1 MRIGV
6 MIGGEVLGQQ
16 ADLEKLV
23 RQARQAEE
31 RGFASAWVPHIFGVD
46 AIVALA
52 IAGRETRRIELGTA
66 VIPTFTRHPFTLA
79 QQALTVQAA
88 TEGRFTLGI
97 GLSHRFI
104 VEGILG
110 LSYEKPTRHMREYLS
125 VLIPLL
131 ERGSVAHQ
139 GEVYQV
145 DGELR
150 FPAKDRVPVLVAA
163 LGPAMLRLAGSL
175 GAGTV
180 TWMTGPRTL
189 ETHIVPRIHAAAEDA
204 GRPDPRIVAMFP
216 IAVTHAP
223 DRGRE
228 VAGRLFHRYGRAPAY
243 RAMLDREGVAGPAD
257 VALVGDAATV
267 EAELRRLADTG
278 VTEVMAV
285 PFSADEGSIE
295 RTLDFLSSTAA
306 GRTLR

>member
-6 MIGGEVLGQQ
+6 MIGGEILGQQ
-16 ADLEKLV
+16 ADLERLV

-46 AIVALA
+46 ATVALA
-52 IAGRETRRIELGTA
+52 VVGRETRRIELGTA

-79 QQALTVQAA
+79 QQAMTVQAA
-88 TEGRFTLGI
+88 SEGRFTLGI

-125 VLIPLL
+125 VLVPLL
-131 ERGSVAHQ
+131 ERGSVTHQ
-139 GEVYQV
+139 GEVYRV

-163 LGPAMLRLAGSL
+163 LGPAMLRLAGSSA
-175 GAGTV
+175 AGTV

-204 GRPDPRIVAMFP
+204 GRPEPRVVAMFP
-216 IAVTHAP
+216 IAVTHEP

-228 VAGRLFHRYGRAPAY
+228 AAGRLFHRHGHAPAY

-257 VALVGDAATV
+257 VAIVGDATTV

-285 PFSADEGSIE
+285 PFPTDEADTE
-295 RTLDFLSSTAA
+295 RTLDFLAA
-306 GRTLR
+306 WP

>member
-6 MIGGEVLGQQ
+6 VVGGEVLGQQ

-23 RQARQAEE
+23 RQARRAEE
-31 RGFASAWVPHIFGVD
+31 RGFASVWVPHIFGVD
-46 AIVALA
+46 AVVALA
-52 IAGRETRRIELGTA
+52 IVGREIQRIELGTA
-66 VIPTFTRHPFTLA
+66 VVPTFTRHPFTLA
-79 QQALTVQAA
+79 QQALTVQVA

-104 VEGILG
+104 IEGILG
-110 LSYEKPTRHMREYLS
+110 LSYEKPTQHMREYLS
-125 VLIPLL
+125 VLIPLF
-131 ERGSVAHQ
+131 ERGSVTYR
-139 GEVYQV
+139 GEMYRV

-150 FPAKDRVPVLVAA
+150 FPAKDPVPVLVAA

-175 GAGTV
+175 AAGTV

-189 ETHIVPRIHAAAEDA
+189 ETHIVPRIRTAAEDA
-204 GRPDPRIVAMFP
+204 GRPEPRIVAMFP

-223 DRGRE
+223 VRGRE
-228 VAGRLFHRYGRAPAY
+228 IAGRLFHRYGRAPAY

-257 VALVGDAATV
+257 IALVGDAATV

-278 VTEVMAV
+278 VTEVVAV
-285 PFSADEGSIE
+285 PFSTDEGAIE
-295 RTLDFLSSTAA
+295 RTLDFLAA
-306 GRTLR
+306 MP